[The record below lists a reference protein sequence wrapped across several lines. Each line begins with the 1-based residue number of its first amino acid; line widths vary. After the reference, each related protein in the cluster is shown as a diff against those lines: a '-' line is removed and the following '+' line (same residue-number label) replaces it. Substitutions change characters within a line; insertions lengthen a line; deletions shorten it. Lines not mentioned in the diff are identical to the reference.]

1 MLRIGQLKV
10 TFQNSLDVSQ
20 DILKRKASRI
30 LNIPVTD
37 IEQIEV
43 VKQSIDARKKP
54 DLFLVYTIDVLL
66 KGDAWGKTGTPT
78 VRESAVLKK
87 CRDKNVSIAKEVL
100 YQFPCEMQQ
109 AVDGTR
115 PVIVG
120 MGPAGL
126 FCGYLLAQHGFKPVI
141 LERGTDVDERTK
153 DVEQFWNGESALNPE
168 SNVQFGEGG
177 AGTFSDGKLNTLVK
191 DKEGRNKFVLRT
203 FIKHGAPERIL
214 FDAKPHI
221 GTDILKNVVKSMRE
235 QIISWGGEVRF
246 HSKVTDLLFSNGK
259 VCGVVVNQEETI
271 ESNHVV
277 LAIGHSARDT
287 FEMLYDKQIPMEA
300 KSFAVGFRVEH
311 SQNLID
317 ATQYGEANVGKL
329 PAAPYKVTAQAS
341 NGRGVYSFCMCP
353 GGYVVNASSEPNL
366 LAVNGMSYSRRD
378 SGVANSAIIVAVTP
392 EDFGSEHPLAG
403 LSFQRELEKKAYQ
416 AGQGKIPVQFF
427 KDYVENQV
435 ALSEEMDKKY
445 RSNTKGMHKY
455 ANLRGIL
462 PDACEQAFIEG
473 MHHFSKMIKK
483 YDNDY
488 AILSGVESRTSSPVR
503 IHRDEFLQSEVKGL
517 YPCGE
522 GAGYAGGITS
532 AAMDG
537 CRIAEE
543 IAKTMVLK

>member
-1 MLRIGQLKV
+1 M
-10 TFQNSLDVSQ
+10 
-20 DILKRKASRI
+20 
-30 LNIPVTD
+30 
-37 IEQIEV
+37 
-43 VKQSIDARKKP
+43 
-54 DLFLVYTIDVLL
+54 
-66 KGDAWGKTGTPT
+66 
-78 VRESAVLKK
+78 
-87 CRDKNVSIAKEVL
+87 
-100 YQFPCEMQQ
+100 
-109 AVDGTR
+109 
-115 PVIVG
+115 
-120 MGPAGL
+120 
-126 FCGYLLAQHGFKPVI
+126 
-141 LERGTDVDERTK
+141 
-153 DVEQFWNGESALNPE
+153 
-168 SNVQFGEGG
+168 
-177 AGTFSDGKLNTLVK
+177 
-191 DKEGRNKFVLRT
+191 
-203 FIKHGAPERIL
+203 
-214 FDAKPHI
+214 
-221 GTDILKNVVKSMRE
+221 
-235 QIISWGGEVRF
+235 
-246 HSKVTDLLFSNGK
+246 
-259 VCGVVVNQEETI
+259 
-271 ESNHVV
+271 
-277 LAIGHSARDT
+277 
-287 FEMLYDKQIPMEA
+287 
-300 KSFAVGFRVEH
+300 
-311 SQNLID
+311 
-317 ATQYGEANVGKL
+317 
-329 PAAPYKVTAQAS
+329 
-341 NGRGVYSFCMCP
+341 
-353 GGYVVNASSEPNL
+353 NASSEPNL

-483 YDNDY
+483 YDDDY

>member
-483 YDNDY
+483 YDDDY